1 MIFGCS
7 EPFVSYSGT
16 QAVLEAIWIPW
27 ATNIGMDSMWNF
39 CLLTNPCNPKAIK
52 TLSEKYF
59 LT

>member
-27 ATNIGMDSMWNF
+27 ATNIGMDSM
-39 CLLTNPCNPKAIK
+39 
-52 TLSEKYF
+52 
-59 LT
+59 